1 MLDKAGLNI
10 FAMAGNKENSTPLT
24 FLTGLKYDTDVIKAL
39 NNITFIYDPNW
50 AYESQNPTYPIA
62 FFYVKKMEEEMQ
74 SEISQKPMLFYNTSN
89 SNDSVS
95 AGLINIVADNV
106 IIKPKTYKLDILVP
120 MNIDNFLNTGRF
132 SNYERENVR
141 MFTFENTLEKTFNK
155 DNIVTNDYKRTMSI
169 VGKVAS
175 VSFDLLKTLFTTLYG
190 AELNV
195 SSLLTKLL
203 EQEDYNKNSIDY
215 MWRNRRILKLKMW
228 NGWQFK
234 YLVIK
239 DFNISKEG
247 ELGNFYEGTL
257 TCQEMPI
264 MTIKSDSILSSL
276 SILGN
281 ISSLLGK
288 GMSIAVDTFI
298 KGMEATAGKK

>member
-1 MLDKAGLNI
+1 MLNQAELEMLIK
-10 FAMAGNKENSTPLT
+10 AGNKENSTPLT
-24 FLTGLKYDTDVIKAL
+24 FLTGLKYSTDVIKAL

-50 AYESQNPTYPIA
+50 TYESRNPTYPIA

-74 SEISQKPMLFYNTSN
+74 SDISQKPMLFYNTSN

-120 MNIDNFLNTGRF
+120 MNIDNFLDTGRF
-132 SNYERENVR
+132 STYERDNVM
-141 MFTFENTLEKTFNK
+141 MFASESKFAHDKVAFDKT
-155 DNIVTNDYKRTMSI
+155 
-169 VGKVAS
+169 AS
-175 VSFDLLKTLFTTLYG
+175 VSFGLLKTLLTTLYG

-239 DFNISKEG
+239 DFNVSKEG

-288 GMSIAVDTFI
+288 GMSKAVDIFI
-298 KGMEATAGKK
+298 NAMEATAGKK